1 MGFGAFP
8 IKTLKMCH
16 SEKTYK
22 IIFNLFFSGEIERCL
37 KKVTEGVETFEDI
50 WQKVHNA
57 TNSNQK
63 EKYEADLKK
72 EIKKLQRLRDQI
84 KSWIASGE
92 IKDKSTL
99 LDYRK
104 LIETVRKQDFFAVV
118 SKFPIGNKS
127 IFIGS
132 MVIFKCMKPYFFFV
146 FFFCFFEV
154 SRDQKQLSIKMIY
167 AYHMFLDTIT
177 LVLLK

>member
-1 MGFGAFP
+1 MA
-8 IKTLKMCH
+8 
-16 SEKTYK
+16 
-22 IIFNLFFSGEIERCL
+22 LFYSGEIERCL

-84 KSWIASGE
+84 KSWIASAE

-104 LIETVRKQDFFAVV
+104 LIETVSKVVVLIIKTSPSEWLFFNSVYHV
-118 SKFPIGNKS
+118 SCVHHWF
-127 IFIGS
+127 
-132 MVIFKCMKPYFFFV
+132 
-146 FFFCFFEV
+146 
-154 SRDQKQLSIKMIY
+154 
-167 AYHMFLDTIT
+167 
-177 LVLLK
+177 